1 MSKKSTLLLKRVFV
15 ELNTRIR
22 RINRQRRGEGLSET
36 RPCEVTLLGQMS
48 LLVDPRAS
56 EALSLAQTAD
66 LDALLK
72 MDHAVKEEFKKIL
85 RAEGLIYDEDSPLI
99 WIPKDAK
106 IRKVID
112 VGSITIKA
120 IDAESALVSKAVKAP
135 EKNKQLIREAIA
147 SEAFPG
153 LVKRLLKNGGKLE
166 DFL

>member
-1 MSKKSTLLLKRVFV
+1 M
-15 ELNTRIR
+15 
-22 RINRQRRGEGLSET
+22 
-36 RPCEVTLLGQMS
+36 
-48 LLVDPRAS
+48 
-56 EALSLAQTAD
+56 AQTAD